1 MRTRIQLGNIGVDV
15 LRKDIKNVHLS
26 VHPPTGRVRIAAPE
40 RMSLEKC
47 AKNQPA
53 AFCKMYALLVPR
65 EMKVEHSPGVASLTD
80 EQLETAIAAIREMF
94 DQREKQLDA
103 GQLIEGRAEP
113 VTLPAPT
120 SKGKA

>member
-1 MRTRIQLGNIGVDV
+1 MWQPWR
-15 LRKDIKNVHLS
+15 LRHL
-26 VHPPTGRVRIAAPE
+26 VNKAFLQDMANAWQKHGMKA
-40 RMSLEKC
+40 LEKC

-53 AFCKMYALLVPR
+53 AFCKMYARLVPR

-80 EQLETAIAAIREMF
+80 EQLETAIAAIREML